1 MIYPKSEIRWKGYS
15 QIKSI
20 FLCILRFSC
29 GTCNVSCKYY
39 FIFATLPKFYYLEGR
54 VSVLGWT
61 ILLFNLLNVLKY
73 LQYMLELL
81 LETKCLFG

>member
-39 FIFATLPKFYYLEGR
+39 FIFATLPKFYYLECPGLDHSLIQL
-54 VSVLGWT
+54 VKCVEVFT
-61 ILLFNLLNVLKY
+61 IYVGITIRN
-73 LQYMLELL
+73 
-81 LETKCLFG
+81 